1 MRDLKNFLAVIAM
14 TEKDTNQLE
23 NELTESNDVKNFLND
38 NAENFRKYT
47 LAEYLRRLLEEKNL
61 IKAQVIRDSQLDEGY
76 AQHIFGGRKNPSR
89 EKILSLAL
97 AMKLSPKETNY
108 LLYYAGHNKLY
119 ARDERD
125 AVIIFAL
132 ENRKTVLQ
140 TNELLT
146 DLKMESL
153 IGG

>member
-1 MRDLKNFLAVIAM
+1 M

>member
-1 MRDLKNFLAVIAM
+1 M

-23 NELTESNDVKNFLND
+23 NELTESDDVKNFLDD

-76 AQHIFGGRKNPSR
+76 DQHIFGGRKNPSR
-89 EKILSLAL
+89 EKILLLAL